1 MPVYSSLGTKLQL
14 TISSVLTDLVGVR
27 DVEFEAPELEMME
40 VDDIASTHVDLDPT
54 GRSKGGSVKAS
65 SFYDPAAATTTAL
78 LALFNSQTK
87 TSGVYVATVWA
98 IVWSGATAVTQGFSG
113 TLTKQT
119 RKAER
124 GSPLMADLEI
134 TVSRRPTLV

>member
-1 MPVYSSLGTKLQL
+1 MPVYSSLGTKLQV
-14 TISSVLTDLVGVR
+14 TITSVLTDIVGVR

-40 VDDIASTHVDLDPT
+40 VDDIASTHVDMDPT

-65 SFYDPAAATTTAL
+65 AFYDPAAATTTAL
-78 LALFNSQTK
+78 LALFNAPVK
-87 TSGVYVATVWA
+87 TSGVFVPTVWA
-98 IVWSGATAVTQGFSG
+98 IVWQGATAVTQGFSG

-134 TVSRRPTLV
+134 TVSRKPTLV